1 MVSWFLLGLCSA
13 VLKLMPMVVR
23 TMELNGATR
32 FVQVPTKVRLVN
44 YSWYAFK
51 SGARLVISFIT
62 QKVLTQALA
71 V

>member
-1 MVSWFLLGLCSA
+1 
-13 VLKLMPMVVR
+13 MPMVVR
-23 TMELNGATR
+23 TMELNRATR

-62 QKVLTQALA
+62 LKVLTQALA